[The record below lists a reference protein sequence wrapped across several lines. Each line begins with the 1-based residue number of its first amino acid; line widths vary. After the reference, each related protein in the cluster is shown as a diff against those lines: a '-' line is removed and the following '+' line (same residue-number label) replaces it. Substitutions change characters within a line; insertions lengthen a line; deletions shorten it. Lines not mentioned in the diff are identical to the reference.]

1 MNFGLENDEKMMTKM
16 FGVVLWGDS
25 AEKKAVF
32 WCEDH
37 GDLAYYDGSD
47 DDTDTPL
54 DLAAGDM
61 VQFDVCLENKI
72 RRARNATLVRQ
83 KLCNGLQE
91 DLRKSA
97 AGLRPNVQLQSNA
110 DGMEMN
116 STVVS
121 LVRPA

>member
-1 MNFGLENDEKMMTKM
+1 
-16 FGVVLWGDS
+16 
-25 AEKKAVF
+25 
-32 WCEDH
+32 
-37 GDLAYYDGSD
+37 
-47 DDTDTPL
+47 
-54 DLAAGDM
+54 